1 MLAKNEYQKLLENL
15 ESNIDL
21 NSDFL
26 SIKLPL
32 ETMIQLEEF
41 ERVVFKSNK
50 FAERIV
56 SLYLDQIKKTFFY
69 K

>member
-1 MLAKNEYQKLLENL
+1 MLAKSEYQKLLENL
-15 ESNIDL
+15 ESNIDI

-56 SLYLDQIKKTFFY
+56 SRPRSNKKKKFF